1 MNGYEQI
8 LCQIPVEGYYL
19 GYKCPVYGI
28 SITYSTYKLLK
39 AMGVPIE
46 PYDPKAEMEKQA
58 KIVEAIKEEIPQ
70 VKETVNVKVESTP
83 VETISEHKQKV
94 IVEPTEE
101 PRFQVIE
108 KQVSD
113 DDPEEYHKSLD
124 SKIGDILANT
134 TRTEEENIF
143 DKVPETERSHF
154 IRETYTHEELAKMPR
169 AQLIGILT
177 ARGYTGRKDDNA
189 PKSRDKREELIRKIL
204 NTQL

>member
-58 KIVEAIKEEIPQ
+58 KIVETIKEEIPQ

-83 VETISEHKQKV
+83 VETISESKQKV
-94 IVEPTEE
+94 IVEPSISTGFISILGFIYPNLET
-101 PRFQVIE
+101 FQITF
-108 KQVSD
+108 
-113 DDPEEYHKSLD
+113 
-124 SKIGDILANT
+124 T
-134 TRTEEENIF
+134 TS
-143 DKVPETERSHF
+143 ET
-154 IRETYTHEELAKMPR
+154 
-169 AQLIGILT
+169 LI
-177 ARGYTGRKDDNA
+177 N
-189 PKSRDKREELIRKIL
+189 PS
-204 NTQL
+204 